1 MKISRKQDL
10 IKLIALVYI
19 TSKSD
24 QNKINKILFT
34 IVGDLT
40 KVPNGGCK
48 ITFLNHIF
56 FLFNQ
61 TSLLFHLNILLQVKK

>member
-1 MKISRKQDL
+1 VKISRKQDL

-40 KVPNGGCK
+40 KVPNGGLP
-48 ITFLNHIF
+48 F
-56 FLFNQ
+56 
-61 TSLLFHLNILLQVKK
+61 